1 MMPEDKP
8 KKELDDEEIKR
19 QVRLIH
25 KLAVRLPWIV
35 VFFVV
40 LAAIIIIIEAFLG
53 FA

>member
-1 MMPEDKP
+1 MPENKP
-8 KKELDDEEIKR
+8 KKDIDDDEIKR
-19 QVRLIH
+19 QLRLIH
-25 KLAVRLPWIV
+25 RLAVRLPWIV